1 MSPLCIGFLH
11 DFCWFFA
18 FVFSSGC
25 VYLCSHLPCTFAG
38 WIPILDFYL
47 AGFSSSLSPSRTT
60 IAHHIPLWNRPGV
73 ESTFPPWNDLKKC
86 TMSPLP
92 SSFVWPTGCRPRKQA
107 GRSLDHTGAL
117 CSLCQIMPWQLGH
130 YNLNLGCSPNLRIC
144 TRCTWYNALLLPVH
158 YPILSPRVGWCFL

>member
-60 IAHHIPLWNRPGV
+60 IAHHIPMWNRPGV

-86 TMSPLP
+86 TMSPMP
-92 SSFVWPTGCRPRKQA
+92 SSFVGPTGCRPRKQS
-107 GRSLDHTGAL
+107 RQEDWPYWCTLF
-117 CSLCQIMPWQLGH
+117 IMPDNALAARALQPEPRVQPEP
-130 YNLNLGCSPNLRIC
+130 PNLH
-144 TRCTWYNALLLPVH
+144 PV
-158 YPILSPRVGWCFL
+158 YVV